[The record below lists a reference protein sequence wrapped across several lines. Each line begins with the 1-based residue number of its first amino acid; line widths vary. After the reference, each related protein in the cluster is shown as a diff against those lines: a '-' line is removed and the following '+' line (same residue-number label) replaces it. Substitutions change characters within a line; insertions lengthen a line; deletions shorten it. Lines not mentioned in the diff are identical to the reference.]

1 MALDTFANLKT
12 SIANYLN
19 RDDLTSYIPDFISLA
34 EARHGRDLRLRIMET
49 VATATATGGQN
60 YIDLPTNFLEYRYVA
75 LNTTPKIALRYMS
88 PFELTKNY
96 GGVTSGEPIYHTIIG
111 DKLYFG
117 PTPDSSYSIEWAYF
131 AKPTALS
138 DDNTSNAILTNHPDL
153 YLYASLLESAP
164 FLMQDERL
172 GVWAE
177 LYKEAVRVANSSDES
192 GRHSSGPLQMTA
204 KSVG

>member
-34 EARHGRDLRLRIMET
+34 EARHGRDLRLRIMES
-49 VATATATGGQN
+49 VATATATSGTN
-60 YIDLPTNFLEYRYVA
+60 YLALPTNFLEFRYVA
-75 LNTTPKIALRYMS
+75 LNTTPKIVLRYMS
-88 PFELTKNY
+88 PFELTRNY
-96 GGVTSGEPIYHTIIG
+96 GGTTSGEPVYMTLIG
-111 DKLYFG
+111 ERLYFG
-117 PTPDSSYSIEWAYF
+117 PTPDSNYSIEWAYY

-138 DDNTSNAILTNHPDL
+138 DSNTSNAILTNHPDL

-164 FLMQDERL
+164 FLMQDARL
-172 GVWAE
+172 GTWAE
-177 LYKEAVRVANSSDES
+177 LYREAVRVANASDEV

-204 KSVG
+204 KSVA

>member
-19 RDDLTSYIPDFISLA
+19 RDDLTSYIPDFIALA
-34 EARHGRDLRLRIMET
+34 EARHGRDLRLRIT
-49 VATATATGGQN
+49 L
-60 YIDLPTNFLEYRYVA
+60 I
-75 LNTTPKIALRYMS
+75 
-88 PFELTKNY
+88 
-96 GGVTSGEPIYHTIIG
+96 GER
-111 DKLYFG
+111 LYFG
-117 PTPDSSYSIEWAYF
+117 PTPDSNYSIEWAYY

-138 DDNTSNAILTNHPDL
+138 DDNTSNAILINHPDL
-153 YLYASLLESAP
+153 YLYASLLESSP

-177 LYKEAVRVANSSDES
+177 LYREAVRVANSSDES

-204 KSVG
+204 KSVA

>member
-19 RDDLTSYIPDFISLA
+19 RDDLTSHIPDFIALA
-34 EARHGRDLRLRIMET
+34 EARHGRDLRLRIMES
-49 VATATATGGQN
+49 VATATATSGTN
-60 YIDLPTNFLEYRYVA
+60 YLALPTNFLEFRYVA
-75 LNTTPKIALRYMS
+75 LNTTPKIVLRYMS
-88 PFELTKNY
+88 PFELTRNY
-96 GGVTSGEPIYHTIIG
+96 GGTTSGEPVYMTLIG
-111 DKLYFG
+111 ERLYFG
-117 PTPDSSYSIEWAYF
+117 PTPDSNYSIEWAYY

-138 DDNTSNAILTNHPDL
+138 DSNTSNAILTNHPDL

-172 GVWAE
+172 GTWAE
-177 LYKEAVRVANSSDES
+177 LYKEAVRVANTSDEV

-204 KSVG
+204 KSVA

>member
-34 EARHGRDLRLRIMET
+34 EARNGRDLRLRIMEN
-49 VATATATGGQN
+49 VATATATGGTN
-60 YIDLPTNFLEYRYVA
+60 YISLPTNFLEFRYVA
-75 LNTTPKIALRYMS
+75 LNTTPKIVLRYMS
-88 PFELTKNY
+88 PFELTRNY
-96 GGVTSGEPIYHTIIG
+96 GGTTSGEPVYMTLIG
-111 DKLYFG
+111 ERLYFG
-117 PTPDSSYSIEWAYF
+117 PTPDSNYSIEWAYYS
-131 AKPTALS
+131 KPTALS
-138 DDNTSNAILTNHPDL
+138 DSNTSNAILTNHPDL

-172 GVWAE
+172 GTWAE
-177 LYKEAVRVANSSDES
+177 LYREAVKVANASDEV

-204 KSVG
+204 KSVA

>member
-1 MALDTFANLKT
+1 MALDTFANLNT

-34 EARHGRDLRLRIMET
+34 EARHGRDLRLRIMES
-49 VATATATGGQN
+49 VATATATSGTN
-60 YIDLPTNFLEYRYVA
+60 YLALPTNFLEFRYVA
-75 LNTTPKIALRYMS
+75 LNTTPKIVLRYMS
-88 PFELTKNY
+88 PFELTRNY
-96 GGVTSGEPIYHTIIG
+96 GGTTSGEPVYMTLIG
-111 DKLYFG
+111 ERLYFG
-117 PTPDSSYSIEWAYF
+117 PTPDSNYSIEWAYY

-138 DDNTSNAILTNHPDL
+138 DSNTSNAILTNHPDL

-172 GVWAE
+172 GTWAE
-177 LYKEAVRVANSSDES
+177 LYREAVKVANASDEV

-204 KSVG
+204 KSVA

>member
-1 MALDTFANLKT
+1 MALDTYANLKT

-19 RDDLTSYIPDFISLA
+19 RDDLTTYLPDFISLA
-34 EARHGRDLRLRIMET
+34 EARHGRDLRLRIMES
-49 VATATATGGQN
+49 VGTASATGGQN
-60 YIDLPTNFLEYRYVA
+60 YIDLPTNFLEFRYVA
-75 LNTTPKIALRYMS
+75 LNTNPKIVLRYMS

-96 GGVTSGEPIYHTIIG
+96 GGNSSGEPIYFTIIG
-111 DKLYFG
+111 EKLYFG
-117 PTPDSSYSIEWAYF
+117 PTPDSSYSIEWAFYS
-131 AKPTALS
+131 KPTALS
-138 DDNTSNAILTNHPDL
+138 DSNTTNAILTNHPDL
-153 YLYASLLESAP
+153 YLYASLLESSP

-177 LYKEAVRVANSSDES
+177 LYKEAVKVANSSDEI